1 MYVFKK
7 ENKQFLIDTI
17 VNGRA
22 WFGEARCAVAHTLL
36 QWCGWAAGGQRGT
49 ETECQWREESAVARS
64 LLAVQHGLQF
74 ISRVSAYF
82 KQPLLP

>member
-22 WFGEARCAVAHTLL
+22 WIGEARCVAVSHTLL
-36 QWCGWAAGGQRGT
+36 QWRGWAAGGQRGT
-49 ETECQWREESAVARS
+49 ETKCQ
-64 LLAVQHGLQF
+64 
-74 ISRVSAYF
+74 
-82 KQPLLP
+82 